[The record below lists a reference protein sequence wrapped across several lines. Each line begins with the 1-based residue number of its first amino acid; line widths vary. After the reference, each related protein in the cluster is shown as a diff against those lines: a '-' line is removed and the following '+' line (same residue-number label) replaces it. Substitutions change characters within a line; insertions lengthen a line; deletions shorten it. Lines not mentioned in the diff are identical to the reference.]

1 MQESILLRPRW
12 VVPVEPAGVVLDAH
26 VVLISDGRIG
36 AVIPEARAAELHP
49 GVPVLDLPEHV
60 LIPGLVNAHTHA
72 AMTLMRGIADDLPL
86 MRWLT
91 EHIWPAEMKH
101 VSPRFVHD
109 GALLACAEMLLSGTT
124 CFNDMYFFPEAT
136 LDAALEAGIRASLGA
151 IVIEFPSAYAADPD
165 DYLQKGL
172 ALRDRYRD
180 HPLLSFCLAP
190 HAPYTVSDASFRKV
204 AKLAAELDVPVHLH
218 VHETL
223 DELARSSAEHGT
235 RPLERLRNLGLLG
248 PNLIAVH
255 AVHLSPEEIE
265 LLAKHGCSVAHCPAS
280 NLKLASGFA
289 PIAAL
294 LAAGVNVAL
303 GTDGAASNNRLDML
317 AEMRLAALLAKAVA
331 QDAQAMPA
339 HAALRSATLGGA
351 RALGLEDRIGSIV
364 AGKAADLVAVRL
376 SGPELQPCYDP
387 VSHLV
392 YAAGRENV
400 SHVWVAGK
408 LAVKDGL
415 LQNVNLSTLDS
426 SSNLWQN
433 ALQSLKTIE
442 K

>member
-26 VVLISDGRIG
+26 AVLINDGRIG

-180 HPLLSFCLAP
+180 HPLLSFCIAP

-426 SSNLWQN
+426 TCNLWQN